1 MSKPVDPVVPDAAK
15 IISTRIYDLAA
26 EVTVEWIAH
35 NWMPRTASWFI
46 EDVLDFA
53 ALNKWIIRSGDMVR
67 PGIPVP
73 APEPKPERLSKREKR
88 LRWGP
93 SVGRDW

>member
-35 NWMPRTASWFI
+35 NWMPRTNPAFI
-46 EDVLDFA
+46 EEVLAFA
-53 ALNKWIIRSGDMVR
+53 ALNNWIIRSDDVIR
-67 PGIPVP
+67 PGRPIPK
-73 APEPKPERLSKREKR
+73 PEPERLSKREKR

-93 SVGRDW
+93 SPGGDW